1 MAGAALRFA
10 VLALGAASTPTIGF
24 SHALPGSTLTFSRDD
39 DSLDLTI
46 TLLLQELILALPTLA
61 GLEDLPKPDPL
72 PAAVQAQ
79 LADYFAAH
87 LILLPA
93 DQAALNQ
100 QLISAQLDEAQN
112 DDVGLYDLPVV
123 DLAAPLAP
131 DQTLFPLT
139 ITYDAVMHEVRNH
152 QATVFVQTANGTPA
166 VVGQIEPDP
175 SPAKA
180 APFVLQTVP

>member
-10 VLALGAASTPTIGF
+10 VLALGVTVAPMAAF
-24 SHALPGSTLTFSRDD
+24 SHSLPGSTLTFSRDD
-39 DSLDLTI
+39 DSLDLI
-46 TLLLQELILALPTLA
+46 LTLPLEELVLALPALTD
-61 GLEDLPKPDPL
+61 LEELPKNTPL
-72 PAAVQAQ
+72 PTAVQDQ
-79 LADYFAAH
+79 LADYFATH

-112 DDVGLYDLPVV
+112 DDVGLSDLLVV

-139 ITYDAVMHEVRNH
+139 ITYDAIMHEVRNH
-152 QATVFVQTANGTPA
+152 QATVFVQTADGTPA

-175 SPAKA
+175 SLAKA
-180 APFVLQTVP
+180 APLVLQTVP